1 MSTPAFR
8 QLSPLRNTTDL
19 SDAESLAAEQAA
31 HFGIDAESD
40 YGRTLIG
47 LAASLYDANAATH
60 ELMKITM
67 EGLKDL
73 DRNDR
78 IAWFNAKRFI
88 SFQLAKILDTL
99 QNPLRATYQSI
110 TTSTPGFSAKGAYP
124 LFDNVAAIFSASPV
138 ITRTATYMFAC
149 TEWVEDAFTGREPL
163 HEIYSRLLNPT
174 SISLANHIVD
184 VECGPEANQYMAW
197 NFNSGM
203 AAIDGV
209 LSHLVGRDDIILS
222 SRNIYGGTY
231 QLLHDWFAKSS
242 NLDVA
247 LEWVDGYDAETFA
260 ARMDEA
266 ALANAAR
273 IEGGRQI
280 YVYLESPCNPHGYVL
295 DVPGICRAAHARGW
309 RVIVDSTVGTP
320 FLHPLLKAADVM
332 ERPDF
337 VVHSYTKDLAGSGTT
352 TAGCV
357 IGRNE
362 DMFIPKND
370 SVEASLPNGKTRR
383 VNWDESMFWNIFYI
397 KGGFLD
403 SEKAFEVL
411 NGMKTY
417 EMRVLQKAI
426 NTTVLARALD
436 AHPDINVS
444 CPVLEGSPNHSI
456 AADNMYLGLPAALF
470 TIDMEGKGARGG
482 VPRAAFKRF
491 FDMLEPAIGMQV
503 SLGQT
508 TTVALCPAMTTHSE
522 LGTDALADAGIATTT
537 TRIAVGLEDPRVFIA
552 HLQRAAEVAI
562 DPVLPGFSAGFP
574 AADVVD
580 RLFKEVT
587 MDVHSRHLQAL
598 PGYASML
605 A

>member
-8 QLSPLRNTTDL
+8 QLSPLRNTTGL

-110 TTSTPGFSAKGAYP
+110 TTSTPGFAAKGAYP

-184 VECGPEANQYMAW
+184 IECGPEANQYMAW

-247 LEWVDGYDAETFA
+247 LEWVDGYDAATFA

-266 ALANAAR
+266 AVANAAR
-273 IEGGRQI
+273 IEDGRQI

-295 DVPGICRAAHARGW
+295 DVPGICRAAHERGW

-370 SVEASLPNGKTRR
+370 SAEAAWPDGTPRT

-444 CPVLEGSPNHSI
+444 CPVLEDSPNHGI
-456 AADNMYLGLPAALF
+456 AAENMYLGLPAALF
-470 TIDMEGKGARGG
+470 TIDMEGKGGRGG

-491 FDMLEPAIGMQV
+491 FDMLEPAMGMQV

-574 AADVVD
+574 AAEVVD
-580 RLFKEVT
+580 GLFKDVT
-587 MDVHSRHLQAL
+587 MDVHSRHLNAL
-598 PGYASML
+598 PGYATLL